1 MGFHLGYYILVM
13 LIYQFENNAFSLP
26 FQRETMPEVEHHH
39 SLLPFR
45 HCPSL
50 PAISVNCSSTYS
62 CTYINTCTHHTLVH
76 TQLIPPGRP
85 EHSHTRHGIE
95 EIPRPNSLPTLT
107 SSGTLD
113 FVSAHHTLPHYS
125 VSLVQKAVLLLRCL
139 SHSPYQDAKRW
150 HAWTKALRALRS
162 RVKRVYLK
170 LVDL

>member
-26 FQRETMPEVEHHH
+26 LQRETMPEVKHHH

-139 SHSPYQDAKRW
+139 SHSPYQDAKR
-150 HAWTKALRALRS
+150 
-162 RVKRVYLK
+162 
-170 LVDL
+170 